1 VPSGV
6 SLGIADCNEAT
17 RPVAVSMSRD
27 RSTALREIMAG
38 FGGMQERGELRS
50 TLRSWIVDETPI
62 VNS

>member
-1 VPSGV
+1 
-6 SLGIADCNEAT
+6 
-17 RPVAVSMSRD
+17 
-27 RSTALREIMAG
+27 MAG